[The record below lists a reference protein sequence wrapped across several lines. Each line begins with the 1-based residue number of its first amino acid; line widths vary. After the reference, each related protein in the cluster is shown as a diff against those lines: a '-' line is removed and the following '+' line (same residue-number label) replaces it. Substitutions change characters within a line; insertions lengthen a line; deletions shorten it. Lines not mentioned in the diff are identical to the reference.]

1 MEEEIEDVDQ
11 STNSVPILLD
21 LAFASNVCSLSN
33 INTIPATTYKKTF
46 LNLTN
51 FLLKVRYLD
60 DHEMYMSSS
69 IELYKTLPYASGVG
83 FIFTLMNL

>member
-11 STNSVPILLD
+11 SPNSVPILLD
-21 LAFASNVCSLSN
+21 LAFASNVCSLSKYLYLYLAHDTN
-33 INTIPATTYKKTF
+33 FF
-46 LNLTN
+46 LILTN

-69 IELYKTLPYASGVG
+69 IELYKTLPYASGVRIRRK
-83 FIFTLMNL
+83 FN

>member
-11 STNSVPILLD
+11 SPNSVPILLD

-33 INTIPATTYKKTF
+33 INIYSCHKKN
-46 LNLTN
+46 LLILTN

-69 IELYKTLPYASGVG
+69 IELYKTLPYASGVRIRRQ
-83 FIFTLMNL
+83 FD